1 VGGPLILLP
10 VQILWMNLITDGVT
24 SVALGVEKPE
34 KGVMRRPPR
43 SPSENILNRAGIA
56 TIVVIGGYLGLATLW
71 IFHHYLGQGQPV
83 ALAQT
88 AAFTGL
94 ILAEKMNVFN
104 FRSLREPL
112 AVIGFFSNPWVLLA
126 WLSMV
131 GLQVATVHVP
141 FLQEALHTVPL
152 SLQDWGLVLAVAAP
166 VFILVEA
173 YKVFRWWVI
182 KDRG

>member
-1 VGGPLILLP
+1 
-10 VQILWMNLITDGVT
+10 
-24 SVALGVEKPE
+24 
-34 KGVMRRPPR
+34 
-43 SPSENILNRAGIA
+43 
-56 TIVVIGGYLGLATLW
+56 
-71 IFHHYLGQGQPV
+71 
-83 ALAQT
+83 
-88 AAFTGL
+88 
-94 ILAEKMNVFN
+94 VFN

-152 SLQDWGLVLAVAAP
+152 SLQDWVLVLAVAAP